1 MSVSIISLTP
11 AFFISDKQFNFGRE
25 QRGGRVMVAPRPF
38 LFDFG
43 TRKML
48 FMWQKAGKIKL
59 YDTVSVRVAII
70 C

>member
-1 MSVSIISLTP
+1 
-11 AFFISDKQFNFGRE
+11 
-25 QRGGRVMVAPRPF
+25 MVAPRPF

-59 YDTVSVRVAII
+59 YDTVSVRVSII